1 MNAEG
6 SGMPS
11 ERRDASE
18 RPLPCEIEMP
28 VRRWKEGGEIELV
41 TDRLV
46 AEHTVE
52 LAAGDVVLARL
63 QCLPAHLEDL
73 AVGFL
78 LAEGLL
84 EDAGSE
90 SGEAPKAARVSSVS
104 SSEDGSRI
112 GLELPGAD
120 LDEIARRVREM
131 TLASGC
137 GHAVFAAEVRRRA
150 AAPPAPGFAAAEIL
164 AAVKDLERRGEVFKS
179 TGCVHAAAAWRGGE
193 MLAFREDIGR
203 HNAVDKVAGAVA
215 RSGGDLRG
223 ALIVSTGRLSTE
235 IAAKA
240 VRLGAWGVA
249 SRSAP
254 TARAVGLAAEFGMV
268 MAGFARGRR
277 MNIYCGAE
285 RVTT

>member
-6 SGMPS
+6 SDTP
-11 ERRDASE
+11 SE
-18 RPLPCEIEMP
+18 RPLPCEVEMP
-28 VRRWKEGGEIELV
+28 VRRWNAGGETDIV

-46 AEHTVE
+46 TEHTVE
-52 LAAGDVVLARL
+52 LAAGGAVLARL
-63 QCLPAHLEDL
+63 QCLPADLEDL

-84 EDAGSE
+84 EDADSE
-90 SGEAPKAARVSSVS
+90 SAEAPKAARVSSVS
-104 SSEDGSRI
+104 SSEEGTRI
-112 GLELPGAD
+112 ELELPGAD
-120 LDEIARRVREM
+120 IDEIARRVREM

-137 GHAVFAAEVRRRA
+137 GRAVFAAEVRRRTT
-150 AAPPAPGFAAAEIL
+150 APPASAFTADDIL

-179 TGCVHAAAAWRGGE
+179 TGCVHAAAAWRDGE
-193 MLAFREDIGR
+193 ILAFREDIGR

-215 RSGGDLRG
+215 RSGGGLRG

-235 IAAKA
+235 IIAKA

-254 TARAVGLAAEFGMV
+254 TARAVALAAEFGMV

-285 RVTT
+285 RVAT